1 MKKLLLPLLLC
12 GLVALLF
19 CACTTTPPPD
29 ETLPDT
35 TAPVTE
41 APTDPA
47 TEPPTEEPT
56 ETPTEET
63 TEAPT
68 EEPTEEVTTDYFEA
82 NAIETVA
89 PDTAKDVHMVISG
102 EGYDVYR
109 LPDNGNGG

>member
-12 GLVALLF
+12 GLIALLL
-19 CACTTTPPPD
+19 CACNTTPPPD

-47 TEPPTEEPT
+47 TEPPTEEST

-68 EEPTEEVTTDYFEA
+68 EEPTEAPTEESTEAPTTLPPMSDGGST
-82 NAIETVA
+82 NG
-89 PDTAKDVHMVISG
+89 DDVPSLDIG
-102 EGYDVYR
+102 DLFG
-109 LPDNGNGG
+109 